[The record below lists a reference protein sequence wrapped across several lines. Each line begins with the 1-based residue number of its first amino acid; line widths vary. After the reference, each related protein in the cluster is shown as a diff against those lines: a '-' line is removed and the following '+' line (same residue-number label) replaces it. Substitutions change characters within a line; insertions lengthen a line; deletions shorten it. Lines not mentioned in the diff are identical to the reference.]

1 MNKLFKKLTLM
12 VKDGFTGTVP
22 LLSED
27 TSHEEKMKNE
37 SDAHKAD
44 LARNKMLLQNQK
56 YGSRRKQETWIDGWT
71 VDSDLNFILLYE

>member
-1 MNKLFKKLTLM
+1 MSTLFKKLTTL

-22 LLSED
+22 LSLED
-27 TSHEEKMKNE
+27 TNHEEKMKNE

-56 YGSRRKQETWIDGWT
+56 YGSRRKQET
-71 VDSDLNFILLYE
+71 